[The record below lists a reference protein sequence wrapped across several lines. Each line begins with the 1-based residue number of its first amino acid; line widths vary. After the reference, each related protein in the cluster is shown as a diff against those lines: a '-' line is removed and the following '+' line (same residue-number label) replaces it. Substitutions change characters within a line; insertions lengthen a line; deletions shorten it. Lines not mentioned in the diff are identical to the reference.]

1 MEDLRRTIAL
11 LFRRKGRERMSER
24 EFVLSAS
31 MDLRWF
37 PPKEA
42 QQLLDLGVKKGL
54 VTLEE
59 GDVEPGFDLAAVE
72 VPLSFV
78 PTAEV
83 LQDPGDLFD
92 RILDEI
98 TRSVSRPKKDL
109 AAQVNAIQRQMGI
122 SIEVAALLAGREL
135 AVDLSSFHSEVE
147 ALLRERRP

>member
-54 VTLEE
+54 VTVEE
-59 GDVEPGFDLAAVE
+59 GGVEPAFDLQAVE
-72 VPLSFV
+72 IPLSFV
-78 PTAEV
+78 PTPEV
-83 LQDPGDLFD
+83 LKDPGDLFD

-98 TRSVSRPKKDL
+98 TRALSRPKKDL
-109 AAQVNAIQRQMGI
+109 AARVNSIQRRMGI
-122 SIEVAALLAGREL
+122 YIEVAALLTGREL
-135 AVDLSSFHSEVE
+135 AVDLSSFYSDVE
-147 ALLRERRP
+147 ALIRERRP

>member
-11 LFRRKGRERMSER
+11 LFRRKGRTRMSER

-54 VTLEE
+54 VTVEE
-59 GDVEPGFDLAAVE
+59 GGVEPAFDLEAVE

-78 PTAEV
+78 PTTEV

-98 TRSVSRPKKDL
+98 TRSLSRPKKDL
-109 AAQVNAIQRQMGI
+109 AARVNSIQRRMGI
-122 SIEVAALLAGREL
+122 YIEVAALLTGREL
-135 AVDLSSFHSEVE
+135 AVDLSSFYPDVE
-147 ALLRERRP
+147 AVIRERRP